1 MKSMKRNIIYI
12 MLLLMG
18 VFVNNSCQK
27 YELGNP
33 LPSTIADF
41 SETLTN
47 NSYAPCD
54 VTFTNKSLNA
64 TSYHWDFGNGQTST
78 DENPTT
84 HYDTTGLYTVTLTC
98 TATNDVH
105 YNQLI
110 KTKVIN
116 VKDITAGFT
125 QVLYFTTRTSGLAGI
140 YFVILNDEAPL
151 VQEFEPH
158 DYMTRTYGIAVDTV
172 NSKVYITDWSM
183 ECIYRYD
190 ADGKNP
196 VRILDG
202 NVAGQEMVGDAQGIF
217 IHENKIYWGHSGG
230 IYRANL
236 DGTNPEEFIT
246 TGAIP
251 IEYPLD
257 MNFNRVTGKIYLNN
271 DKDANSGGVFEVNI
285 DGSGFAEIVQDVD
298 VTAIDADF
306 SSGTLFLA
314 GYASEGTLIETHGIY
329 TCKLDGSNLVKIG
342 DYGLKA
348 TWGVAVDP
356 KRSKLYWAVK
366 NSNNNPDGKIVR
378 SNFDGT
384 GLEDVVIDSNPVAMT
399 IGWVKL

>member
-1 MKSMKRNIIYI
+1 MKRNINFII
-12 MLLLMG
+12 VLFFG
-18 VFVNNSCQK
+18 VFLSNSCDK

-33 LPSTIADF
+33 PPSTVADF
-41 SETLTN
+41 SEAISN
-47 NSYAPCD
+47 NSYAPCE
-54 VTFTNKSLNA
+54 VTFTNKSINA
-64 TSYHWDFGNGQTST
+64 KSYLWDFGNGQTST
-78 DENPTT
+78 EENPTVQ
-84 HYDTTGLYTVTLTC
+84 YDSSRLYTVKLTC
-98 TATNDVH
+98 TAENDVH
-105 YNQLI
+105 YNQLV

-116 VKDITAGFT
+116 IKDINDIPK

-158 DYMTRTYGIAVDTV
+158 DYMTRTYGIAVDTL

-202 NVAGQEMVGDAQGIF
+202 NVAGQELVGDAQGIF
-217 IHENKIYWGHSGG
+217 VHGDKIYWGRSGG

-236 DGTNPEEFIT
+236 DGTNPEEFIS

-257 MNFNRVTGKIYLNN
+257 MNFNSATGKIYLNN
-271 DKDANSGGVFEVNI
+271 DKDANSGGMFEVNF
-285 DGSGFAEIVQDVD
+285 DKTGFTEIIPDVD

-306 SSGTLFLA
+306 GSGTLFLA
-314 GYASEGTLIETHGIY
+314 GYASEGTLIEDFGIY
-329 TCKLDGSNLVKIG
+329 TCKLDGTNLVKIG

-348 TWGVAVDP
+348 TWGVTVDT
-356 KRSKLYWAVK
+356 KRSKVYWAIK
-366 NSNNNPDGKIVR
+366 NSNNDPDGKIVR
-378 SNFDGT
+378 SNYDGT
-384 GLEDVVIDSNPVAMT
+384 GLEDVVIDTNPVAMT